1 MTAGFPSPKRMKKPL
16 LQDDAFLADVESTRD
31 VNEDSFRLWWLG
43 QSGFLLQWRRR
54 HVLFDPYLSD
64 SLTRKY
70 ASTDKPHVRV
80 TERVVDPARLSF
92 VDAVTS
98 SHNHT
103 DHLDADTLQPIIRL
117 KTLAHE
123 DLPVALSPANELFA
137 RDRLGRDVAS
147 IVTLNAGESWR
158 VVSKMEFTAVPAAH
172 PDLATDAD
180 GDPLYVGF
188 VVKFGR
194 WTLYHSGDTKLFD
207 GMVDILRPFN
217 VDIALLPINGDR
229 PERRVA
235 GNMSGH
241 EAAQLAKDIGAKVV
255 IPCHYDMFEFNT
267 ADPAD
272 EFIPEC
278 ERLGQPYRVLQQGER
293 FSSTEIPA

>member
-1 MTAGFPSPKRMKKPL
+1 MKKPF

-31 VNEDSFRLWWLG
+31 VHDDSFRLWWLG
-43 QSGFLLQWRRR
+43 QSGFLLQWHRR

-64 SLTRKY
+64 SLTLKY
-70 ASTDKPHVRV
+70 AGTDKPHTRI
-80 TERVVDPARLSF
+80 TERVIDPARLAFF
-92 VDAVTS
+92 VDAATS

-103 DHLDADTLQPIIRL
+103 DHLDADTLGPIIRQ

-123 DLPVALSPANELFA
+123 DLSLVVSPANETFA
-137 RDRLGRDVAS
+137 YQRLGRDVPS
-147 IVTLNAGESWR
+147 IVALNAGESWR

-172 PDLATDAD
+172 PDLATDEN
-180 GDPLYVGF
+180 GDPLYIGL

-194 WTLYHSGDTKLFD
+194 WTVYHSGDTKLYD
-207 GMVDILRPFN
+207 GMVEILRPFKID
-217 VDIALLPINGDR
+217 VALFPINGDR

-235 GNMSGH
+235 GNLDGR
-241 EAAQLAKDIGAKVV
+241 EAAGLAKAIGARLV

-278 ERLGQPYRVLQQGER
+278 ERIGQPYRVLQLGER
-293 FSSTEIPA
+293 FSSTEIPR